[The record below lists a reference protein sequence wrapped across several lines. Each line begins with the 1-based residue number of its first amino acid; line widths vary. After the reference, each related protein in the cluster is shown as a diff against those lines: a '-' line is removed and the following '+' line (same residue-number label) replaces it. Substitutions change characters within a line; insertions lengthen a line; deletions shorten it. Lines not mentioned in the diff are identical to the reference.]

1 MYFLRLIYYLCLW
14 VCVNVCAQQHLQEF
28 YKKQQEQLH
37 LQLLQQQ
44 HPGKQAKEV
53 GAPHAHAVFIAPTL
67 PQTIKDVN
75 GSYVSRNG
83 NGCDCRVNGS
93 LN

>member
-1 MYFLRLIYYLCLW
+1 MNYKYVSYILEHKTVFTQSVSSFSLC
-14 VCVNVCAQQHLQEF
+14 VQQHLQEF

-53 GAPHAHAVFIAPTL
+53 GANS
-67 PQTIKDVN
+67 Q
-75 GSYVSRNG
+75 
-83 NGCDCRVNGS
+83 S
-93 LN
+93 LTPMILLHNKWSKCPAELIDK

>member
-1 MYFLRLIYYLCLW
+1 M
-14 VCVNVCAQQHLQEF
+14 VCFFPHIVIENVHVFPQQHLQEF

-53 GAPHAHAVFIAPTL
+53 
-67 PQTIKDVN
+67 Q
-75 GSYVSRNG
+75 
-83 NGCDCRVNGS
+83 
-93 LN
+93 